1 MEHNLDKMSLPKRS
15 KNQNLEV
22 ISKRIFEP
30 LFDVEKFILKTES
43 IDNGVDYRC
52 EIIYDDLVTGFGF
65 NFQLKSKEKAK
76 TNKNG
81 TYSKNIETSNIQYLL
96 NNAQP
101 GYYGFYILEEDC
113 FYYECLDD
121 FIVKLNNEN
130 PDWEKQSNH
139 TLQFSK
145 KIDANAIKLIYDK
158 ALQKGITLRKINSNL
173 AVISAK
179 LNFADKILV
188 DYNGNVT
195 SDSEIRDIIEKFG
208 FELINQSNWN
218 KVIELHKRTSN
229 SLLRSTRYNMIVGLA
244 YYYCGD
250 YLSSLK
256 KLKEALKEKLD
267 LDLDLQNHLIFITA
281 SIKLLFQMITEEEYK
296 NIISALL
303 PDKHISFHI
312 QIDNAIEILK
322 EKFYR
327 TEELRIEEFESSLQ
341 SIISNPDASLHVK
354 LRAKSELLIYEG
366 KIALENYKNYVC
378 KINAFEDSIGV
389 NMEFRIEVSKKIES
403 QFKTIENQYTIL
415 YKEAQEANN
424 YFAFFYLFS
433 YKQKYD
439 FEKYSTFEILKVV
452 KEPTFNQDFSNN
464 FETIQNNIE
473 RCINYF
479 DSIGHI
485 ENQLFCQSIKY
496 EILHYQNQNEGAKIL
511 LKTMEEKVELL
522 DIKNLRNQ
530 VSFIKNG
537 GTNHQMLQNL
547 LNEKIYHPKEEI
559 QRMTLE
565 LKKFD
570 NIDKDIKLNHTD
582 YHQIQLFPM
591 GNFYIHKNKLKEF
604 YQIFNISNSKLKDQ
618 FKFMFELGV
627 VPVVNAYVY
636 PVTSEGYLRGNIEY
650 KGFESFINMYNARKI
665 FFENKFYRIKQK

>member
-1 MEHNLDKMSLPKRS
+1 MEHNLNKMSLPKRS

-30 LFDVEKFILKTES
+30 LFDVEKFILKPEN

-81 TYSKNIETSNIQYLL
+81 TYSKNLETSNIQYLL

-145 KIDANAIKLIYDK
+145 KIDANTIKLIYNK
-158 ALQKGITLRKINSNL
+158 ALKKGITLRKINSIL
-173 AVISAK
+173 AVKSGQF
-179 LNFADKILV
+179 NFADKILV
-188 DYNGNVT
+188 DYDGNVT

-218 KVIELHKRTSN
+218 KVIELHKRTSS
-229 SLLRSTRYNMIVGLA
+229 SLLHSTRYNMIVGLA
-244 YYYCGD
+244 YYYSGD

-256 KLKEALKEKLD
+256 KLKEAAKEKLD
-267 LDLDLQNHLIFITA
+267 LDLDLQNHLIFIT
-281 SIKLLFQMITEEEYK
+281 SCVKLLFQMITEEEYK
-296 NIISALL
+296 NIISALP

-327 TEELRIEEFESSLQ
+327 TEKLRIEEFESSLQ
-341 SIISNPDASLHVK
+341 SIISNPAASLHVK

-366 KIALENYKNYVC
+366 KIALVNYRNYLC
-378 KINAFEDSIGV
+378 KINAFEESIGV
-389 NMEFRIEVSKKIES
+389 NMEFRIEVGKEIES

-415 YKEAQEANN
+415 YKEAQEVNN

-452 KEPTFNQDFSNN
+452 KEPSFNQDLSNN

-473 RCINYF
+473 RCTNYF
-479 DSIGHI
+479 DSIGHV
-485 ENQLFCQSIKY
+485 ENILFCQSIKY
-496 EILHYQNQNEGAKIL
+496 EILHYQNQNEAAKIL

-522 DIKNLRNQ
+522 DIKSFRNQ

-547 LNEKIYHPKEEI
+547 LNEKIYHPKEET
-559 QRMTLE
+559 QRMTAE
-565 LKKFD
+565 LKEFD

-582 YHQIQLFPM
+582 YHQIELFPM
-591 GNFYIHKNKLKEF
+591 GNFHLPKDKLEEF
-604 YQIFNISNSKLKDQ
+604 YRVFNISNSKLKDQ
-618 FKFMFELGV
+618 FKYMFELGV
-627 VPVVNAYVY
+627 VPIVNVYVY
-636 PVTSEGYLRGNIEY
+636 PVTREGYLRGNIED
-650 KGFESFINMYNARKI
+650 KGFESFKNMYNARKI
-665 FFENKFYRIKQK
+665 FFENKFYRMKQK

>member
-1 MEHNLDKMSLPKRS
+1 MEHNLNKMSLPKRS

-30 LFDVEKFILKTES
+30 LFDVEKFILKPEN

-81 TYSKNIETSNIQYLL
+81 TYSKNLETSNIQYLL

-113 FYYECLDD
+113 FYYECLGD

-158 ALQKGITLRKINSNL
+158 ALKKGITLRKINSIL
-173 AVISAK
+173 AVKSGQF
-179 LNFADKILV
+179 NFADKILV
-188 DYNGNVT
+188 DYDGNVT

-229 SLLRSTRYNMIVGLA
+229 SLLHSTRYNMIVGLA
-244 YYYCGD
+244 YYYSGD

-256 KLKEALKEKLD
+256 KLKEAIKEKLD
-267 LDLDLQNHLIFITA
+267 LDVDLQNHLIFITA
-281 SIKLLFQMITEEEYK
+281 CVKLLFQMITEEEYK
-296 NIISALL
+296 NIISALP

-341 SIISNPDASLHVK
+341 SIISNPAASLHVK

-378 KINAFEDSIGV
+378 KINALEESIGV
-389 NMEFRIEVSKKIES
+389 NMEFRIEVSKKLES

-452 KEPTFNQDFSNN
+452 KEPTFNQDLSNN

-479 DSIGHI
+479 DSIGHV
-485 ENQLFCQSIKY
+485 ENILFCQSIKH
-496 EILHYQNQNEGAKIL
+496 EILHYQNQNEAAKIL

-522 DIKNLRNQ
+522 DIKSFRNQ

-559 QRMTLE
+559 QRMTEE
-565 LKKFD
+565 LKEFD
-570 NIDKDIKLNHTD
+570 KIDKDIKLNHTD

-591 GNFYIHKNKLKEF
+591 GNFYIHKDKLEEF
-604 YQIFNISNSKLKDQ
+604 YQVFNISNSKLKDQ
-618 FKFMFELGV
+618 FKYMFELGV
-627 VPVVNAYVY
+627 VPVVNVYVY
-636 PVTSEGYLRGNIEY
+636 PVTREGYLRGNIED
-650 KGFESFINMYNARKI
+650 KGFENFKNMYNARKI
-665 FFENKFYRIKQK
+665 FFENKFYRMKQK